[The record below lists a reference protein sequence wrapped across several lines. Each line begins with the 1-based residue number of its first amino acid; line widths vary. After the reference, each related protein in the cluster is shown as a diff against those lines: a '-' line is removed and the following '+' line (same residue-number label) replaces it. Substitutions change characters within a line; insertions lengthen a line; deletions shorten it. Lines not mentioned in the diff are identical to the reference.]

1 MRKAVPEDLPKI
13 FDLINKAYKVEIGN
27 SGLAFKAADRYRS
40 LREAQNDLEWI
51 YVYENPQIIGVVK
64 AQVEN
69 NVVDIGPIAVDEN
82 HQGWKISQNGFILC
96 FEFSRKSFFSGQ
108 GIGTALLKFAESL
121 APISQIGC
129 VSCRTDLIP
138 FYAKRGYIEVGQH
151 SINHFV
157 DSEPSL
163 ENVTRNDIT
172 MIVMEKRVN
181 K

>member
-13 FDLINKAYKVEIGN
+13 FDLINKAYKVEIGD
-27 SGLAFKAADRYRS
+27 SGLAFKSADRYRS

-51 YVYENPQIIGVVK
+51 YVYENPQITGVVK

-82 HQGWKISQNGFILC
+82 HQGWKIGQ
-96 FEFSRKSFFSGQ
+96 KVSFYALNFYAKIFLGQ

-138 FYAKRGYIEVGQH
+138 FYAKRGYIEVEQH
-151 SINHFV
+151 SVNHFV